1 MNGGAVVKVT
11 ASSTIQSSSLTK
23 KNLEDWDRANNNDSK
38 IYSAAGAASS
48 TATDFYE

>member
-1 MNGGAVVKVT
+1 VSGGAVVKGP

-38 IYSAAGAASS
+38 LYSAAGAASS
-48 TATDFYE
+48 TATDFYD